1 MRNSMMF
8 SEKVT
13 ININTIED
21 VKKFNKI
28 CNLEIFNDADI
39 SIYNKRYVVD
49 GKSIMGIF
57 SLNLAEPVEV
67 NISNCGKVEID
78 AFLSL
83 MRQFQK

>member
-8 SEKVT
+8 SKKVT

-28 CNLEIFNDADI
+28 CNLEIFDDADI
-39 SIYNKRYVVD
+39 NIYNKRYVVD

-57 SLNLAEPVEV
+57 SLNLSEPVEV

-83 MRQFQK
+83 MKQFQE